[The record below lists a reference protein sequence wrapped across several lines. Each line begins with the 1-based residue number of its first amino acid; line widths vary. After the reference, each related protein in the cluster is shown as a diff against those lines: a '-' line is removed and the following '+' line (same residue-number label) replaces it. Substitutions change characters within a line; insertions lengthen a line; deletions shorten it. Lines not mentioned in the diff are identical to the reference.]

1 MQLYIYAKS
10 GHSFGLENIR
20 RASALHN
27 MLENCDPILCSA
39 DYRAATFAKA
49 ELGVKK
55 GVGVDVIGN
64 MPNVME
70 RGDMLIYD
78 DSNEASST
86 MQSHMKEFCTHLYKV
101 GVDIPFDIVDETF
114 FEHTKV
120 TNEKAIFFAD
130 DDYAEWF
137 FKLIQTGEKQNLP
150 LIWGHYF
157 FFKNESKIA
166 SYFSEVIEEDGYIN
180 TVKSTNYLLSASVH
194 TCLESLAS
202 GNHPV
207 FFQRGDKPVEHRD
220 LLEKYHIPCILEI
233 KTMEE
238 LMNNFEQIIQNYP
251 QTNPI
256 EKFDI
261 SKIKKEIEDTIKKFE
276 MIQPSLEY
284 KF

>member
-27 MLENCDPILCSA
+27 MLASCDPILCSA
-39 DYRAATFAKA
+39 DYRAATFAKS

-114 FEHTKV
+114 FEHTKI
-120 TNEKAIFFAD
+120 TNDKALFFAD

-157 FFKNESKIA
+157 FFKNESKTA
-166 SYFSEVIEEDGYIN
+166 SYFSDVIEEDGYID
-180 TVKSTNYLLSASVH
+180 TIKSTKYLLTASIQS
-194 TCLESLAS
+194 CLESHAS
-202 GNHPV
+202 GNNPV
-207 FFQRGDKPVEHRD
+207 FFQRGDKPVKHKN
-220 LLEKYHIPCILEI
+220 LLAKYNIPTISEVQ
-233 KTMEE
+233 TMKE
-238 LMNNFEQIIQNYP
+238 LMDNFEQIIQNYP
-251 QTNPI
+251 KLNPI

-261 SKIKKEIEDTIKKFE
+261 SPIKKEIEETIKKFE